1 MHWKRLWAAS
11 ALLLVLVVGCK
22 QRYFVTEQDYNAV
35 QTGLYTKLDSLNPEL
50 SAQPLTKPVGA
61 PPTLENLDRKVR
73 FISLAECIAIAL
85 EQGRVGQPS
94 LLFPGTALDN
104 LVQFVGPGG
113 INAIAGSD
121 AIRVL
126 ALDPAYRGVSI
137 DASLSK
143 FDAVWVSTLQY
154 QTTDQP
160 IATPTQNFQANFS
173 NNITAINQVNV
184 TPSTQLLKPLASGG
198 VAGITF
204 SLPYETTNLP
214 ARLNPLYQPNL
225 QFTFEQPLLQG
236 FGVEINQLRAA
247 HPGSILNPGVLNTQ
261 TAQEGILI
269 SRLRFDQQRAEFE
282 RNINQ
287 MLLNLE
293 VAYWNLYGGYWTLY
307 SREQGL
313 RFAYEAFRLSKF
325 RYEAG
330 QVKAGDFYQT
340 RGQYELFRAQRI
352 QAISQVL
359 EFERQLRA
367 LLGMDIED
375 GCRLVPSDSP
385 TLAPYRPNWSAAL
398 EEALNKRPELYM
410 TRQEIK
416 AAQMNL
422 ILAKNQLLPD
432 LRFTSTYDFNS
443 IGTRLDGPDI
453 NGPKDINALK
463 NLAQMHN
470 SDWSVALRLI
480 VPIGFRFASTQIRQS
495 QLALERAMET
505 LHDQELKT
513 QSYLGRQYEQISV
526 AYEQIRANRAQREA
540 FGEQLRNRYE
550 EYKAGRGT
558 LDILLEAQRF
568 WADAL
573 NSEYAAIV
581 TYNNALVTFE
591 FAKGTIL
598 QHDNI
603 VIAEGGLPGCAEVR
617 AVEHERERTTALVL
631 RERAAPAG
639 PCNCGSSGPN
649 GVSLPAALSATPPLK
664 DVPTLPAVTEP
675 GKKAEVLP
683 APTEVKP
690 DDMFPPAPPP
700 KPQEPSAASVLPP
713 LPMLPSMPAPSTPA
727 PNASVLPPLPKLPS
741 MPTPSTPAPNTPAP
755 NTPVVVTPTRLPLR
769 RETDFGTVRTLPPP
783 PPATGDNP

>member
-11 ALLLVLVVGCK
+11 ALLLVIAGGCK
-22 QRYFVTEQDYNAV
+22 QRYFVTEQDFNKVTTA
-35 QTGLYTKLDSLNPEL
+35 TYTALDALNPEL
-50 SAQPLTKPVGA
+50 SAQPVSHPVGA

-73 FISLAECIAIAL
+73 FISLAECVANAL
-85 EQGRVGQPS
+85 EKGRVGQPS

-104 LVQFVGPGG
+104 LVQFTGPGG

-121 AIRVL
+121 SIRVL
-126 ALDPAYRGVSI
+126 ALDPAFRGASI
-137 DASLSK
+137 DAALSK
-143 FDAVWVSTLQY
+143 FDAVWASTFQY
-154 QTTDQP
+154 QVTDVP
-160 IATPTQNFQANFS
+160 IGTPQQTFQAANS
-173 NNITAINQVNV
+173 GLTNVQTVNV

-204 SLPYETTNLP
+204 NLPYENTNLP
-214 ARLNPLYQPNL
+214 ARVNPLYQPQL
-225 QFTFEQPLLQG
+225 QFSFEQPLLQG
-236 FGVEINQLRAA
+236 YGVEINQLRAA

-261 TAQEGILI
+261 PAQEGILI
-269 SRLRFDQQRAEFE
+269 SRIRFDQQRAEFE
-282 RNINQ
+282 RNLNQ

-293 VAYWNLYGGYWTLY
+293 EAYWNLYGGYWTLY

-330 QVKAGDFYQT
+330 QVKAADFYQT

-367 LLGMDIED
+367 LMGLDIED
-375 GCRLVPSDSP
+375 GTRLVPSDSP
-385 TLAPYRPNWSAAL
+385 TLAPYRPNWSASL
-398 EEALNKRPELYM
+398 EEAFNKRPELYM

-432 LRFTSTYDFNS
+432 LRFTATYDYNS
-443 IGTRLDGPDI
+443 LGTRLDGPDI

-470 SDWSVALRLI
+470 SDWSVGLRMI
-480 VPIGFRFASTQIRQS
+480 VPIGFRFASVQVRQA
-495 QLALERAMET
+495 QLALERSMWT
-505 LHDQELKT
+505 LWDQEVKT
-513 QSYLGRQYEQISV
+513 QSFLGRQYEQISV

-540 FGEQLRNRYE
+540 FGEQLRARNE

-558 LDILLEAQRF
+558 LDTLLEAQRF

-581 TYNNALVTFE
+581 TYNNALVAWE
-591 FAKGTIL
+591 FAKGTIM

-603 VIAEGGLPGCAEVR
+603 VIAEGGLPCCAEVR

-631 RERAAPAG
+631 RERAAPVG
-639 PCNCGSSGPN
+639 PCSCGSTGNN
-649 GVSLPAALSATPPLK
+649 GVSLPAALAATPPLK
-664 DVPTLPAVTEP
+664 DVPSLPAVSEP
-675 GKKAEVLP
+675 GKKPEQLP
-683 APTEVKP
+683 TPTEIKP
-690 DDMFPPAPPP
+690 EELFPLAPAP

-713 LPMLPSMPAPSTPA
+713 ITS
-727 PNASVLPPLPKLPS
+727 
-741 MPTPSTPAPNTPAP
+741 
-755 NTPVVVTPTRLPLR
+755 PVSKPVEVTPTSPPITSPVTTPAVITPMRLPLR
-769 RETDFGTVRTLPPP
+769 RETDFGTARPM
-783 PPATGDNP
+783 PPATPPAVSTNNP

>member
-1 MHWKRLWAAS
+1 MHWNRVWAAS
-11 ALLLVLVVGCK
+11 ALLLVIAAGCK
-22 QRYFVTEQDYNAV
+22 QRYFVTEQDFNAV
-35 QTGLYTKLDSLNPEL
+35 RTATYTALDPLNPEL
-50 SAQPLTKPVGA
+50 SAQPVTHPVPP

-73 FISLAECIAIAL
+73 FISLAECIALAL

-126 ALDPAYRGVSI
+126 ALDPAYRGASI
-137 DASLSK
+137 DAALSK
-143 FDAVWVSTLQY
+143 FDAVWVSTFQY
-154 QTTDQP
+154 QVTDQP
-160 IATPTQNFQANFS
+160 VATPQQTFEAAGTV
-173 NNITAINQVNV
+173 TAINQVNV
-184 TPSTQLLKPLASGG
+184 TPSTALIKPLASGG

-204 SLPYETTNLP
+204 NLPYETTNLP
-214 ARLNPLYQPNL
+214 ARLNPLYQPQL
-225 QFTFEQPLLQG
+225 QFSFEQPLLQG

-261 TAQEGILI
+261 PSQEGILI

-287 MLLNLE
+287 MLLNIE

-352 QAISQVL
+352 QAIASVL

-385 TLAPYRPNWSAAL
+385 TLAPYRPNWCAAL
-398 EEALNKRPELYM
+398 EEALDKRPELYM

-422 ILAKNQLLPD
+422 IAAKNLLLPD
-432 LRFTSTYDFNS
+432 LRFTATYDYNAD
-443 IGTRLDGPDI
+443 GTRLDGP
-453 NGPKDINALK
+453 NFTGPKDINALK
-463 NLAQMHN
+463 QLALMN
-470 SDWSVALRLI
+470 FSDWSVGLRM
-480 VPIGFRFASTQIRQS
+480 VMPIGYRFAETQVRQA
-495 QLALERAMET
+495 QLALERAMWT
-505 LHDQELKT
+505 LWDQELKT
-513 QSYLGRQYEQISV
+513 QSFLARQYEQISV
-526 AYEQIRANRAQREA
+526 IYEQIKANRAQREA

-573 NSEYAAIV
+573 NSEYASIV

-603 VIAEGGLPGCAEVR
+603 VIAEGGLPCCAQVR
-617 AVEHERERTTALVL
+617 AVEHERERTAALVL
-631 RERAAPAG
+631 RERAAPAA
-639 PCNCGSSGPN
+639 PCNCGPTAPA

-664 DVPTLPAVTEP
+664 EVPGLPAVVEP
-675 GKKAEVLP
+675 GKKTELP

-690 DDMFPPAPPP
+690 DDMFPAAPMP
-700 KPQEPSAASVLPP
+700 KPELPAAASVLPP
-713 LPMLPSMPAPSTPA
+713 VVTAEKAPTNIPSNAPVNNPTNTPTTIPPAK
-727 PNASVLPPLPKLPS
+727 LPLP
-741 MPTPSTPAPNTPAP
+741 
-755 NTPVVVTPTRLPLR
+755 RQ
-769 RETDFGTVRTLPPP
+769 TDFGTIRSLPPP
-783 PPATGDNP
+783 PGSSNP